1 MISIIYKER
10 KFIVTVIKLFLYTNV
25 ERYAAENNHIYYKP
39 VPSGQLDIP
48 EGKCLTTPIAWTPP
62 KPAYDSL
69 Y

>member
-1 MISIIYKER
+1 MTSIIYKER
-10 KFIVTVIKLFLYTNV
+10 KFIVFVFKLFSCFNV

-39 VPSGQLDIP
+39 VPTGQLDVP
-48 EGKCLTTPIAWTPP
+48 EGKCLTIPIAWTPP